1 MGKFLGGLILGV
13 VAVGAVFVAVP
24 PKAIDSAKQWTETAK
39 ADVVKFF
46 TPDKNDEAEDKNDKD
61 NTNNENDKDN
71 KDSAGNDNIEVT
83 KPAPPYEESEATT
96 YVVEQIAGYYNNQK

>member
-24 PKAIDSAKQWTETAK
+24 PKAIDVAKQWTENAK

-46 TPDKNDEAEDKNDKD
+46 TTDKNDEAEDKNDKD
-61 NTNNENDKDN
+61 NTNNENEKDN
-71 KDSAGNDNIEVT
+71 KDSAGGDVEVT
-83 KPAPPYEESEATT
+83 KPAPPYEESEATA
-96 YVVEQIAGYYNNQK
+96 YVVEQVDEFYNQK

>member
-13 VAVGAVFVAVP
+13 IAVGAVFVAVP

-46 TPDKNDEAEDKNDKD
+46 TPDKDTAEENKD
-61 NTNNENDKDN
+61 DTNNENEKDN
-71 KDSAGNDNIEVT
+71 KDSAGNIEVT
-83 KPAPPYEESEATT
+83 KPAPPYEESEATA
-96 YVVEQIAGYYNNQK
+96 YVVGQIDEFYNQK

>member
-13 VAVGAVFVAVP
+13 IAVGAVFVAVP

-46 TPDKNDEAEDKNDKD
+46 TPDKAEDKNDKD
-61 NTNNENDKDN
+61 NTNDENEKDN
-71 KDSAGNDNIEVT
+71 KDNAGNIEVT
-83 KPAPPYEESEATT
+83 KPAPPKEIESETT
-96 YVVEQIAGYYNNQK
+96 AYVVGQIDEFYNQK

>member
-61 NTNNENDKDN
+61 NTNNENEKDN
-71 KDSAGNDNIEVT
+71 KDSAGGDVEVT
-83 KPAPPYEESEATT
+83 KPAPPYEESEATA
-96 YVVEQIAGYYNNQK
+96 YVVKQISNFYNN

>member
-24 PKAIDSAKQWTETAK
+24 PKAIDSAKQWTENAK

-46 TPDKNDEAEDKNDKD
+46 TPDKDTAEEDKNDKD
-61 NTNNENDKDN
+61 NTNNENEKDN
-71 KDSAGNDNIEVT
+71 KDSAGNDDVEVT
-83 KPAPPYEESEATT
+83 KPAPPYEEGETT
-96 YVVEQIAGYYNNQK
+96 AYVVEQIAGYYNNQK

>member
-24 PKAIDSAKQWTETAK
+24 LKAIDSAKQWTETAK

-46 TPDKNDEAEDKNDKD
+46 TTDKNDEAEDKNDKD
-61 NTNNENDKDN
+61 NTNNENEKDN
-71 KDSAGNDNIEVT
+71 KDSAGGDVEVT
-83 KPAPPYEESEATT
+83 KPAPPKEVESEATT
-96 YVVEQIAGYYNNQK
+96 YVVEQIAGYYNKK